1 MTANTMDL
9 IPQPRSLPVIGNLNL
24 IDGDAPVQSLIR
36 LAEIHGPIFR
46 MSGFGQSI
54 IVLGSQA
61 LVNEVCDETRFS
73 KTLHRPLRVLRDLGG
88 DGLFTAYNDEPNWT
102 KAHRLLMPAFGP
114 IGVRAMFD
122 RMEEIADQMLLRWE
136 RFGPDADI
144 DVADNMT
151 RLTLDTIA
159 LCAFDYRFNSFYQNE
174 MHPFVAAM
182 AGALAEAGARAR
194 RPDFTNGLLLTSRR
208 RYEADL
214 ALMKRVAE
222 TIIQE
227 RRAEGRI
234 GTRGDLLDIMLS
246 GQDPETGERLSDTN
260 IRHQLVTFLIA
271 GHETTSGLLS
281 FALYFLM
288 RNPQVMARARDAVD
302 TVLNGKAPRVED
314 LAKLRYIEQILQEA
328 LRLWPTAPA
337 FAVTPHEPTLLAG
350 RYPVTPDDTLLVLIP
365 ALHRDQAVWDVPE
378 AFRPERF
385 APETAEHLPPN
396 AWKPFGNGGRACIG
410 RGFAMQ
416 EAQMVLTMI
425 LQRFTLTE
433 VDPGYQLRIAETLT
447 LKADG
452 FRIHARR
459 RDGIAVRARS
469 KIPAS
474 ASRPLALAPAPASA
488 EVVGGATTPLLI
500 LYGSNSGSC
509 EAFAGRIAQEAAAQG
524 YAALTAPLDDHVE
537 RLPRDGA
544 VIIVTASYEGQPPD
558 NARRFVPWVEGLG
571 ADALKGVCFTVFGCG
586 NRQWARTYQAIP
598 KRVDAAMEHAG
609 ATRIKPRGETDAAGD
624 FFGGFDAW
632 YGDLWHDLG
641 AALGKQALEPTEAG
655 LDVEIVGS
663 DRLEA
668 LRLPD
673 LDQGRILENRE
684 LVDMTS
690 PLARSKRHIEI
701 SLPPGMRYRT
711 GDYLAVLPRNPQV
724 DVDRVLRRF
733 GLAADTQ
740 VVIGGQASAVSLPSG
755 YPVALA
761 QVLAEYV
768 ELGQPATRAQI
779 GRLAAATRCPPDRAA
794 LEALGQEAAYVRD
807 VLARRVSLLDLLERF
822 PACELSLAQFLSA
835 LPPMRARQY
844 SISSSPLRDPGRC
857 SLTVAVLDAP
867 AFAGERRHLG
877 VTSTYLAGLPESAA
891 VSVAVRPSQADF
903 HPPEDPAAPIIL
915 VCAGSGIA
923 PFHGFLQERAI
934 QKSGGREVGEALLFF
949 GIDHPDVDYLYRE
962 ELEQWQASGI
972 VDVRPAFS
980 QAPEDEVMY
989 VQHRVWRDRER
1000 IADLFRRGATVFV
1013 CGDGERMAPAVRET
1027 FIRIY
1032 REAMQ
1037 VSEEAA
1043 NAWADEIE
1051 REHGRYVAD
1060 VFS

>member
-1 MTANTMDL
+1 
-9 IPQPRSLPVIGNLNL
+9 
-24 IDGDAPVQSLIR
+24 
-36 LAEIHGPIFR
+36 
-46 MSGFGQSI
+46 
-54 IVLGSQA
+54 
-61 LVNEVCDETRFS
+61 
-73 KTLHRPLRVLRDLGG
+73 
-88 DGLFTAYNDEPNWT
+88 
-102 KAHRLLMPAFGP
+102 
-114 IGVRAMFD
+114 MFD
-122 RMEEIADQMLLRWE
+122 RMEEVADQMLLRWE
-136 RFGPDADI
+136 RFGPDAVI

-194 RPDFTNGLLLTSRR
+194 RPDFTNSLPLTSRR

-222 TIIQE
+222 TIIEE
-227 RRAEGRI
+227 RGAEGRI

-246 GQDPETGERLSDTN
+246 GQDPQTGERLSDTN

-288 RNPQVMARARDAVD
+288 RNPEVLARARDAVD
-302 TVLNGKAPRVED
+302 TVLGGEPPRVED
-314 LAKLRYIEQILQEA
+314 LAKLRYIEQILQES

-337 FAVTPHEPTLLAG
+337 FAVAPHEPTLLTG
-350 RYPVTPDDTLLVLIP
+350 RYPVTPDDSLLVLIP
-365 ALHRDQAVWDVPE
+365 TLHRDQAVWDDPE

-385 APETAEHLPPN
+385 APETAELLPPN

-425 LQRFTLTE
+425 LQRFALTE
-433 VDPGYQLRIAETLT
+433 VDPGYQLKIAETLT

-452 FRIHARR
+452 FRVHARR
-459 RDGIAVRARS
+459 RDDLAVRSRS

-474 ASRPLALAPAPASA
+474 APRTLSPASVSA
-488 EVVGGATTPLLI
+488 EVLDGATTPLLV
-500 LYGSNSGSC
+500 LHGSNSGSC

-544 VIIVTASYEGQPPD
+544 VVIVTASYEGQPPD

-571 ADALKGVCFTVFGCG
+571 AETLKGVRFTVFGCG

-641 AALGKQALEPTEAG
+641 AALGKQAVEPKEAG
-655 LDVEIVGS
+655 LDVEIVES

-684 LVDMTS
+684 LVDIS
-690 PLARSKRHIEI
+690 SSLARSKRHIEI
-701 SLPPGMRYRT
+701 ALPPGMRYRT

-724 DVDRVLRRF
+724 DIDRVLRRF

-740 VVIGGQASAVSLPSG
+740 VVIGGRPGAVSLPSG
-755 YPVALA
+755 YPVAVA
-761 QVLAEYV
+761 QVLVDYV
-768 ELGQPATRAQI
+768 ELGQPATRAQV
-779 GRLAAATRCPPDRAA
+779 GRLAAATQCPPDRAA
-794 LEALGQEAAYVRD
+794 LEALGEEDAYARE
-807 VLARRVSLLDLLERF
+807 VLAKRVSLLDLLERF
-822 PACELSLAQFLSA
+822 PACELSLGQFLSA

-877 VTSTYLAGLPESAA
+877 VTSTYLAGLAESAA
-891 VSVAVRPSQADF
+891 MSVAVRPSQAAF
-903 HPPEDPAAPIIL
+903 HPPEDPAGPIIL
-915 VCAGSGIA
+915 VCAGSGVA

-949 GIDHPDVDYLYRE
+949 GVDHPDVDYLYRE
-962 ELEQWQASGI
+962 ELEQWQAEGV

-980 QAPEDEVMY
+980 QAPEDEVTY

-1032 REAMQ
+1032 CEAMQ

-1043 NAWADEIE
+1043 NAWADDIE